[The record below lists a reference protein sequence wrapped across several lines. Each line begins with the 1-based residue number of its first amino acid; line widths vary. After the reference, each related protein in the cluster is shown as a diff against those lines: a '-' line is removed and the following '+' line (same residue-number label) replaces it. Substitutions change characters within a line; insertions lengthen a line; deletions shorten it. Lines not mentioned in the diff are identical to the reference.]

1 MPTAFVLRTLR
12 KLLELAQ
19 DQLMACILA
28 TATGDTRNKLCDAN
42 IFLGSAISTIKELES

>member
-1 MPTAFVLRTLR
+1 MPTAFILRTLR

-19 DQLMACILA
+19 DQLCACISL

-42 IFLGSAISTIKELES
+42 IFLGSAIKTIKELES

>member
-19 DQLMACILA
+19 DQLSACILA
-28 TATGDTRNKLCDAN
+28 TESGPARNKLCDAN
-42 IFLGSAISTIKELES
+42 IFLGSAIQTIKDLES